1 MKTENEKSKTHIV
14 KIEYDKKV
22 LTEEGDNLKNE
33 IKEFKLMKNK
43 YHDLMREH
51 KLLNEDKQHL

>member
-1 MKTENEKSKTHIV
+1 MKTENEKSKTYIV

-33 IKEFKLMKNK
+33 IKEFKVMKNK

-51 KLLNEDKQHL
+51 KLLN